1 MFPEQLLQT
10 MSSKHLDLSN
20 HIYFGTYKLTNE
32 ETLLKLLEHAYKYGY
47 SKIDTA
53 TLYKNQHII
62 GQFLT
67 TPDTKYNT
75 KDNTKDNTIDNTK
88 DNTKDNTIITDIT
101 TDTQLDLKHYLTKR
115 ESLWITSK
123 VSFRVMPKGESE
135 IRKSI
140 DKTLSDLQ
148 THYIDLMIIHSPE
161 KNDILTWK
169 ILCDYKEKGLI
180 RHIGL
185 SNYNLEKLKEFIKQ
199 IDNPEAIY
207 CNQIEFNPFLNRK
220 ELIDYCKTLNIKVVT
235 YGNLYYTNY
244 IIDAIADKMNKTKE
258 QLCARFALQKGL
270 DIILMADEEK
280 YIKMNMELD
289 FTISEEDMN
298 DIEDI
303 SKMGID
309 ASKSKYKRFL

>member
-1 MFPEQLLQT
+1 VFLEQLIHK
-10 MSSKHLDLSN
+10 MSSKYLDLSN

-32 ETLLKLLEHAYKYGY
+32 ETLLNSLEYAYKYGY
-47 SKIDTA
+47 TKIDTA

-62 GQFLT
+62 GQFLN
-67 TPDTKYNT
+67 TPDI
-75 KDNTKDNTIDNTK
+75 KDNIILTETKK
-88 DNTKDNTIITDIT
+88 E
-101 TDTQLDLKHYLTKR
+101 TQLDLKKYLKKR
-115 ESLWITSK
+115 DKFWITSK
-123 VSFRVMPKGESE
+123 VSFRIMPKGESE

-161 KNDILTWK
+161 RNDIMTWN
-169 ILCDYKEKGLI
+169 ILCEYKEKGLI
-180 RHIGL
+180 RNIGL
-185 SNYNLEKLKEFIKQ
+185 SNYNLEKLKTFIKQ

-220 ELIDYCKTLNIKVVT
+220 DLIDYCKSLNIKVIT

-244 IIDAIADKMNKTKE
+244 IIDSIADKMNKTKE
-258 QLCARFALQKGL
+258 QICARFALQKGL

-289 FTISEEDMN
+289 FVINEEDMN
-298 DIEDI
+298 DIEEI
-303 SKMGID
+303 REMGID
-309 ASKSKYKRFL
+309 ASKSKFKRFL

>member
-1 MFPEQLLQT
+1 MVQEIC
-10 MSSKHLDLSN
+10 N

-32 ETLLKLLEHAYKYGY
+32 ETLLNSLEYAYKYGY
-47 SKIDTA
+47 TKIDTA

-62 GQFLT
+62 GQFLN
-67 TPDTKYNT
+67 TPDI
-75 KDNTKDNTIDNTK
+75 KDNIILTETKK
-88 DNTKDNTIITDIT
+88 E
-101 TDTQLDLKHYLTKR
+101 TQLDLKKYLKKR
-115 ESLWITSK
+115 DKFWITSK
-123 VSFRVMPKGESE
+123 VSFRIMPKGESE

-148 THYIDLMIIHSPE
+148 THYIDLMILHSPE
-161 KNDILTWK
+161 RNDIMTWN
-169 ILCDYKEKGLI
+169 ILCEYKEKGLI
-180 RHIGL
+180 RNIGL
-185 SNYNLEKLKEFIKQ
+185 SNYNLEKLKTFIKQ

-220 ELIDYCKTLNIKVVT
+220 DLIDYCKSLNIKVIT

-258 QLCARFALQKGL
+258 QICSRFALQKGL

-289 FTISEEDMN
+289 FVINEEDMN
-298 DIEDI
+298 DIEEI
-303 SKMGID
+303 REMGID
-309 ASKSKYKRFL
+309 ASKSKFKRFL

>member
-1 MFPEQLLQT
+1 MFPEQLIHK
-10 MSSKHLDLSN
+10 MSSKYLDLSN

-32 ETLLKLLEHAYKYGY
+32 ETLLNSLEYAYKYGY
-47 SKIDTA
+47 TKIDTA

-62 GQFLT
+62 GQFLN
-67 TPDTKYNT
+67 TPDS
-75 KDNTKDNTIDNTK
+75 KDNIILTETKK
-88 DNTKDNTIITDIT
+88 E
-101 TDTQLDLKHYLTKR
+101 TQLDLKKYLKKR
-115 ESLWITSK
+115 DKFWITSK

-148 THYIDLMIIHSPE
+148 THYIDLMILHSPE
-161 KNDILTWK
+161 RNDIMTWN
-169 ILCDYKEKGLI
+169 ILCEYKEKGLI

-185 SNYNLEKLKEFIKQ
+185 SNYNLEKLKTFIKQ

-220 ELIDYCKTLNIKVVT
+220 DLIDYCKSLNIKVIT

-258 QLCARFALQKGL
+258 QICARFALQKGL

-289 FTISEEDMN
+289 FVINEEDMN

-303 SKMGID
+303 SEMGID
-309 ASKSKYKRFL
+309 ANKSKYKRFL

>member
-32 ETLLKLLEHAYKYGY
+32 ETLLTLLEYAYKYGY
-47 SKIDTA
+47 TKIDTA

-62 GQFLT
+62 GHFLN
-67 TPDTKYNT
+67 TPDT
-75 KDNTKDNTIDNTK
+75 KDNTKDNTITTN
-88 DNTKDNTIITDIT
+88 IT
-101 TDTQLDLKHYLTKR
+101 TDTQLDLQHYLTKR

-140 DKTLSDLQ
+140 DKTLNDLQ
-148 THYIDLMIIHSPE
+148 THYIDLMILHSPE

-180 RHIGL
+180 RNIGL

-244 IIDAIADKMNKTKE
+244 IIDAIAEKMNKTKE

-298 DIEDI
+298 EIEAI
-303 SKMGID
+303 GSYGID
-309 ASKSKYKRFL
+309 SSKSKYKRFL

>member
-1 MFPEQLLQT
+1 MNT
-10 MSSKHLDLSN
+10 KHLEITD

-32 ETLLKLLEHAYKYGY
+32 ETLLNSLENVYKYGY
-47 SKIDTA
+47 TKIDTA

-62 GQFLT
+62 GQFLN
-67 TPDTKYNT
+67 TPDNKVNT
-75 KDNTKDNTIDNTK
+75 TY
-88 DNTKDNTIITDIT
+88 IT
-101 TDTQLDLKHYLTKR
+101 TDSQIDLKISLTKR
-115 ESLWITSK
+115 DKFWITSK
-123 VSFRVMPKGESE
+123 VSFRIMPKGESE

-180 RHIGL
+180 RNIGL
-185 SNYNLEKLKEFIKQ
+185 SNYNLVKLKEFIKN
-199 IDNPEAIY
+199 IDNPEEIY

-220 ELIDYCKTLNIKVVT
+220 DLIDYCQSLNIKVIT

-258 QLCARFALQKGL
+258 QICARFAIQKGL

-280 YIKMNMELD
+280 QIKMNMELD
-289 FTISEEDMN
+289 FVINEEDMN

-303 SKMGID
+303 SEIGFD

>member
-1 MFPEQLLQT
+1 VFPEQLIHK
-10 MSSKHLDLSN
+10 MSSKYLDLSN

-32 ETLLKLLEHAYKYGY
+32 ETLLNSLEYAYKYGY
-47 SKIDTA
+47 TKIDTA

-62 GQFLT
+62 GQFLN
-67 TPDTKYNT
+67 TPDI
-75 KDNTKDNTIDNTK
+75 KDNIILTETKK
-88 DNTKDNTIITDIT
+88 E
-101 TDTQLDLKHYLTKR
+101 TQLDLKKYLKKR
-115 ESLWITSK
+115 DKFWITSK

-161 KNDILTWK
+161 RNDIMTWN
-169 ILCDYKEKGLI
+169 ILCEYKEKGLI
-180 RHIGL
+180 RNIGL
-185 SNYNLEKLKEFIKQ
+185 SNYNLEKLKTFIKQ

-220 ELIDYCKTLNIKVVT
+220 DLIDYCKSLNIKVIT

-258 QLCARFALQKGL
+258 QICARFALQKGL

-280 YIKMNMELD
+280 YIKMNMDLD
-289 FTISEEDMN
+289 FVINEEDMN

-303 SKMGID
+303 REMGID
-309 ASKSKYKRFL
+309 ASKSKFKRFL

>member
-1 MFPEQLLQT
+1 MCKMVQEIC
-10 MSSKHLDLSN
+10 N

-32 ETLLKLLEHAYKYGY
+32 ETLLNSLEYAYKYGY
-47 SKIDTA
+47 TKIDTA

-62 GQFLT
+62 GQFLN
-67 TPDTKYNT
+67 TPDI
-75 KDNTKDNTIDNTK
+75 KDNIILTETKK
-88 DNTKDNTIITDIT
+88 ES
-101 TDTQLDLKHYLTKR
+101 QLDLKKYLKKR
-115 ESLWITSK
+115 DKFWITSK

-161 KNDILTWK
+161 RNDIMTWN

-180 RHIGL
+180 RNIGL
-185 SNYNLEKLKEFIKQ
+185 SNYNLEKLKTFIKQ

-220 ELIDYCKTLNIKVVT
+220 DLIDYCKSLNIKVIT

-258 QLCARFALQKGL
+258 QICARFALQKGL

-289 FTISEEDMN
+289 FVINEEDMN
-298 DIEDI
+298 DIEEI
-303 SKMGID
+303 REMGID
-309 ASKSKYKRFL
+309 ANKSKYKRFL

>member
-1 MFPEQLLQT
+1 MYPEQLIHK
-10 MSSKHLDLSN
+10 MSSKYLYLSN

-32 ETLLKLLEHAYKYGY
+32 ETLLNSLEYAYKYGY
-47 SKIDTA
+47 TKIDTA

-62 GQFLT
+62 GQFLN
-67 TPDTKYNT
+67 TPDS
-75 KDNTKDNTIDNTK
+75 KDNIILTETKK
-88 DNTKDNTIITDIT
+88 E
-101 TDTQLDLKHYLTKR
+101 TQLDLKHYLTKR
-115 ESLWITSK
+115 DKFWITSK

-161 KNDILTWK
+161 RNDIMTWN
-169 ILCDYKEKGLI
+169 ILCEYKEKGLI

-185 SNYNLEKLKEFIKQ
+185 SNYNLEKLKTFIKQ

-220 ELIDYCKTLNIKVVT
+220 DLIDYCKSLNIKVIT

-258 QLCARFALQKGL
+258 QICARFALQKGL

-289 FTISEEDMN
+289 FVINEEDMN

-303 SKMGID
+303 REIGID
-309 ASKSKYKRFL
+309 ASKSKFKRFL